1 MLILYLW
8 IICIHPNYAQYT
20 AACSAWTNHTYLNQ
34 VYHQMHPTG
43 SINQTFLDI
52 SRSAISV
59 WALPYLQLSPLDF
72 LSRLHTGRYWPLTFF
87 RGSLDYLRQDKMEPI
102 LVFLVAFLL
111 FILLITFTISSTSS
125 HLNHQRKG
133 RIFTPLHQNNL
144 HPSSDTYRDKH
155 LHE

>member
-1 MLILYLW
+1 MPNTLLHAQLEPITPILIKY
-8 IICIHPNYAQYT
+8 IIKCIQLVQLIKH
-20 AACSAWTNHTYLNQ
+20 
-34 VYHQMHPTG
+34 
-43 SINQTFLDI
+43 FLIFHDQPF
-52 SRSAISV
+52 
-59 WALPYLQLSPLDF
+59 LFEPYLQLSPLDF
-72 LSRLHTGRYWPLTFF
+72 LSCLHTGRYWPLTFF

>member
-1 MLILYLW
+1 MPNTLLHAQLEPITPILIKY
-8 IICIHPNYAQYT
+8 IIKCIQLVQLIKH
-20 AACSAWTNHTYLNQ
+20 
-34 VYHQMHPTG
+34 
-43 SINQTFLDI
+43 I
-52 SRSAISV
+52 SWYFTSAISV

>member
-1 MLILYLW
+1 MPNTLLHAQLEPITPILIKY
-8 IICIHPNYAQYT
+8 IIKCIQLVQLIKH
-20 AACSAWTNHTYLNQ
+20 
-34 VYHQMHPTG
+34 
-43 SINQTFLDI
+43 I
-52 SRSAISV
+52 SWYFRSAISV